1 MIPGLAVEDE
11 TKSRKKKKKEKR
23 KSGGDNKKEEQDF
36 RLKQNLTIET
46 NEDVRNFVFSDYSDS
61 NDSEENFEDSK
72 DVFSDT
78 GESNQRST
86 GESETKLNPSKR
98 QAQSPAEE
106 SLKNRKGGKAQK
118 NI

>member
-1 MIPGLAVEDE
+1 M
-11 TKSRKKKKKEKR
+11 
-23 KSGGDNKKEEQDF
+23 
-36 RLKQNLTIET
+36 ET
-46 NEDVRNFVFSDYSDS
+46 NEVVRNFVFSDYSDS
-61 NDSEENFEDSK
+61 NDSEENFKDLK